1 MDPKTVKRIRT
12 QAGLTQPQLAARLGV
27 HRVTV
32 AKWEAGA
39 LVVPKMAA
47 ILLRLYEQ
55 LMGGEDATR

>member
-1 MDPKTVKRIRT
+1 
-12 QAGLTQPQLAARLGV
+12 
-27 HRVTV
+27 V